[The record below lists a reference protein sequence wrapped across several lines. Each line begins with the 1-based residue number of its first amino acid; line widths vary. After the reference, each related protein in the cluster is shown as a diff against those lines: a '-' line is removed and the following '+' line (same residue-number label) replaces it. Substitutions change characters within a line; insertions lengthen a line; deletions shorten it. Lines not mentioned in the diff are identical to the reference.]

1 LILEELSRPEI
12 DFDRIDGYL
21 IRCEKISGSFL
32 QSALDL
38 DQLFK
43 ADEFLRY
50 VHRIS
55 SRHSTSGAV
64 LEYAKALSDFS
75 RSVDVRRV
83 VRQQVTDL
91 DRAIL
96 NIAGQLRFFYSKQR
110 AYPGV
115 DVHETCLRVCKQALR
130 KPESVLSGADTKED
144 SKQRCQALV
153 SALNNL
159 RDDPNRSWRLG
170 QETAQ
175 AKAAKLRTAMGELA
189 DLSRIATRHIGWS
202 RVELGKKFC
211 EDVRQWLEPEADVS
225 NIVILTHGY
234 SKTVR
239 EALIALFLATAGKK
253 SRPKAIVIDTPSKDE
268 DDPLNDDA
276 RKLVYEINADVRLE
290 DVEHEVANGNERSVM
305 ELLGTKDKLLIV
317 LGAECFDQRTCRAIH
332 PRGVRQELGDLKKNA
347 IKKKVAVRVY
357 VVAEEYKEQS
367 LDDLSVLK
375 YHLDRLDV
383 YDPELIDVICTD
395 ERVIPIA
402 SGVPT

>member
-1 LILEELSRPEI
+1 LESDVFKTLAYEMQVACKSTTLDLAILEN
-12 DFDRIDGYL
+12 
-21 IRCEKISGSFL
+21 
-32 QSALDL
+32 
-38 DQLFK
+38 
-43 ADEFLRY
+43 
-50 VHRIS
+50 HRI
-55 SRHSTSGAV
+55 
-64 LEYAKALSDFS
+64 LL
-75 RSVDVRRV
+75 
-83 VRQQVTDL
+83 
-91 DRAIL
+91 
-96 NIAGQLRFFYSKQR
+96 
-110 AYPGV
+110 
-115 DVHETCLRVCKQALR
+115 ETCLRVCKQALR